1 MQKNP
6 IVFWELASFDEEKSV
21 NFFREVFEWDLKK
34 DERLGF
40 YVTDVEE
47 NTPPIDGGI
56 FTLKKA
62 KLPFLTLYI
71 QVEDIEKMAEKV
83 AAHGGFIDEGV
94 QSLPSGTKICLFNEP
109 SGVTFAMLEPKKTSA
124 S

>member
-47 NTPPIDGGI
+47 NTPPIDGVS
-56 FTLKKA
+56 FRLKK
-62 KLPFLTLYI
+62 LNFL
-71 QVEDIEKMAEKV
+71 
-83 AAHGGFIDEGV
+83 
-94 QSLPSGTKICLFNEP
+94 SLPCISRLRI
-109 SGVTFAMLEPKKTSA
+109 
-124 S
+124 